1 MFSQELVQAPMGVIE
16 QLLVS
21 DSTFWGISS
30 GFIQLLAKQVLLRK
44 DLEMLHAL
52 ITKDLLRELVP
63 GLQ

>member
-30 GFIQLLAKQVLLRK
+30 GFIQLLTKQVLLRK

-52 ITKDLLRELVP
+52 ITKDLLGELVP
-63 GLQ
+63 GFQ